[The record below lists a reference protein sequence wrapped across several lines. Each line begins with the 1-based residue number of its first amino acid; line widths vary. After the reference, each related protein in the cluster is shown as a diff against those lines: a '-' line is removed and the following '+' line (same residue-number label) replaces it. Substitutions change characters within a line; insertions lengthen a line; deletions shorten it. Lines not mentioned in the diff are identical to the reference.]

1 MKHLYYT
8 FSSFILEIGYCFK
21 KNFQYHGTDK
31 LKELT
36 VLSDLLPRHMLTL
49 IWGESKPSL
58 GCESGI
64 SEVSPFLSGH

>member
-21 KNFQYHGTDK
+21 KKFQYHRTDK

-36 VLSDLLPRHMLTL
+36 VLSDLMPRHMLTL
-49 IWGESKPSL
+49 IL
-58 GCESGI
+58 GRVKAEPW
-64 SEVSPFLSGH
+64 VRV